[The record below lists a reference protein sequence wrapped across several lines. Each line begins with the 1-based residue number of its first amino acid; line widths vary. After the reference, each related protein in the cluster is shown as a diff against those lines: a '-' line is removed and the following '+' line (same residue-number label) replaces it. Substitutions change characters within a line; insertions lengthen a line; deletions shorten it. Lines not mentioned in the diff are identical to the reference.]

1 MKKISYSRQ
10 HINKD
15 DIEAVKKV
23 LKSDFITQ
31 GPCTIAFEDKVKKF
45 TGAKHA
51 VAVNSA
57 TSALHIACIA
67 LGLKKNDILWTSANT
82 FVASANC
89 ALYCGAK
96 IDLVDIDPETFNI
109 NVNVLEKK
117 LILAKKKKYFTK
129 DFSSCSIWR
138 FIL

>member
-31 GPCTIAFEDKVKKF
+31 GPSTISFEDKVKKF

-57 TSALHIACIA
+57 S
-67 LGLKKNDILWTSANT
+67 
-82 FVASANC
+82 
-89 ALYCGAK
+89 
-96 IDLVDIDPETFNI
+96 P
-109 NVNVLEKK
+109 
-117 LILAKKKKYFTK
+117 
-129 DFSSCSIWR
+129 
-138 FIL
+138 

>member
-31 GPCTIAFEDKVKKF
+31 GPSTISFEDKVKKF

-57 TSALHIACIA
+57 TSALHISCIA
-67 LGLKKNDILWTSANT
+67 LGLKKMIFYGPLPIHLWHLLIAHCI
-82 FVASANC
+82 V
-89 ALYCGAK
+89 
-96 IDLVDIDPETFNI
+96 EH
-109 NVNVLEKK
+109 K
-117 LILAKKKKYFTK
+117 LI
-129 DFSSCSIWR
+129 
-138 FIL
+138 